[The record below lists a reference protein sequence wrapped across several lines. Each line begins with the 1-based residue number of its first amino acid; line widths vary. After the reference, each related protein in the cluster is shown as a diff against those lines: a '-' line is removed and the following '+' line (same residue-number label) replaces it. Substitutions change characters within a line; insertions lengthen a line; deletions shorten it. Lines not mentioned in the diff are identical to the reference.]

1 MDIYVPTEI
10 ILVCLLLLAVIT
22 GIILLLARWREKIN
36 KKSYNKYL
44 VIALTIIIVGIVAIT
59 IIEQLKGKNY
69 SAEIAAE
76 FIAIIALIIA
86 SF

>member
-1 MDIYVPTEI
+1 MNIYIPTEI
-10 ILVCLLLLAVIT
+10 ILVCILLLATIT
-22 GIILLLARWREKIN
+22 GVILLLARWREKIN

-44 VIALTIIIVGIVAIT
+44 IIALTVIIVGIVAIT

-69 SAEIAAE
+69 SAEITAE

>member
-10 ILVCLLLLAVIT
+10 ILVCILLLAAIT
-22 GIILLLARWREKIN
+22 GVILLLARWREKIN

-44 VIALTIIIVGIVAIT
+44 VIVLVAIIVGIVSIT

-69 SAEIAAE
+69 SAEITAE

>member
-1 MDIYVPTEI
+1 MNIYVPIEI
-10 ILVCLLLLAVIT
+10 VLVCLLVLATIT

-44 VIALTIIIVGIVAIT
+44 IIALTVIIVGIVSIT

-69 SAEIAAE
+69 SAEITAE

>member
-1 MDIYVPTEI
+1 MNIYVPTEI